1 MFAVRVLPLGGMTSV
16 SISIK
21 ECNQLKAVAP
31 SGEKKIDV
39 SIFRPDGSGFN
50 HPKRHMSMPA
60 RANSVRDTPCCTIFI
75 NQLGT
80 TAFKP
85 DCGQGPRLEGALEDS
100 P

>member
-21 ECNQLKAVAP
+21 ESNQLKAVAP

-50 HPKRHMSMPA
+50 HMAHVYASA
-60 RANSVRDTPCCTIFI
+60 CQQRA
-75 NQLGT
+75 
-80 TAFKP
+80 
-85 DCGQGPRLEGALEDS
+85 
-100 P
+100 